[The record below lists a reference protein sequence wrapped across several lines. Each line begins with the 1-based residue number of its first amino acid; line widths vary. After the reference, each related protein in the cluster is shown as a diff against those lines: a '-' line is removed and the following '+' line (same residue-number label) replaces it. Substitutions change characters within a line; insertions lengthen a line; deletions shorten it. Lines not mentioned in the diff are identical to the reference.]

1 MLRRA
6 GTSAAANEG
15 LRLWHETVYGHTFFA
30 MLARGSML
38 GGRGLGLIMITHQLG
53 SAGFGTYSL
62 LLVTYNIAVCLAGF
76 GMEHTNLY
84 LAGRRRRRVPLLVGN
99 SLLLA
104 LGLGLAGAGLLWLA
118 VHLLEQRIFTG
129 APAAAVLLTALALP
143 AAVAHNALTGIVLG
157 LGRFRYYGVVELL
170 KWLLYVVALG
180 WLEVKGALDVAS
192 ALATFYGTLGATAC
206 AHLVVL
212 GVQSRSLPQASFR
225 VLRRTMRIGRGMLFV
240 HLTTILGARVDVYAV
255 RVFGSMASVGVYA
268 LVMHLS
274 ELLLHLARPFA
285 VVVFSGTARGLD
297 ATRLRL
303 QSLTR
308 LLIVAGAILGVAA
321 FVGRAEILGFL
332 FGKDAAGSGPLL
344 LLRMPGVLA
353 MALCMLVGG
362 ELLGRG
368 RTDRVWQGNVIGV
381 AALALLVGPLAALA
395 ATRGTAAAYTVAAVL
410 HLVWLAWVLR
420 RERARRLTVPQTP
433 QRRAVAWSTAGSEIR
448 MPTGV

>member
-1 MLRRA
+1 MHERA
-6 GTSAAANEG
+6 GSSVAANEG

-38 GGRGLGLIMITHQLG
+38 AGRGVGLILITHQLG
-53 SAGFGTYSL
+53 STGFGTYSL

-84 LAGRRRRRVPLLVGN
+84 LAGRRRHRVPLLVGN
-99 SLLLA
+99 SLILA
-104 LGLGLAGAGLLWLA
+104 LGLGLAAAVLLGFA
-118 VHLLEQRIFTG
+118 VHLLEHRIFTG
-129 APAAAVLLTALALP
+129 APAAAVLITALALP

-157 LGRFRYYGVVELL
+157 LGRFRYYGVVETL
-170 KWLLYVVALG
+170 KWLLYLVALG

-192 ALATFYGTLGATAC
+192 ALATFYGTLCVTAC
-206 AHLVVL
+206 AHFVVL
-212 GVQSRSLPQASFR
+212 GAWSRSVPRTSFR
-225 VLRRTMRIGRGMLFV
+225 VVRRTMRIGRGMLLV
-240 HLTTILGARVDVYAV
+240 HLTTILGARIDVYAV

-285 VVVFSGTARGLD
+285 VVVFSGTARGQD
-297 ATRLRL
+297 ATRLHLR
-303 QSLTR
+303 SLTR
-308 LLIVAGAILGVAA
+308 VLIVAGAIFGVAA

-368 RTDRVWQGNVIGV
+368 RTDRVWQGNVVGV
-381 AALALLVGPLAALA
+381 AALALLVGPLAAWA
-395 ATRGTAAAYTVAAVL
+395 ATRGTAAAYTVAALV
-410 HLVWLAWVLR
+410 HLAWLASVLR
-420 RERARRLTVPQTP
+420 GERARKPLVRQPV
-433 QRRAVAWSTAGSEIR
+433 QRASVAWSTGGSELR